1 MSFIKEHKSEI
12 FVVAGALLAGVL
24 SFFITIAIYN
34 PKTEK
39 ELSMLDNNVNLN
51 NSTSNEFET
60 QLIDNESN
68 NANDVDYNSYV
79 ESENYLAQSTED
91 NQDNL
96 PQNLEE
102 STEKIALI
110 SEPIIID
117 NSTIADAV
125 FDEVN
130 SLEVSTEV
138 NKTDV
143 ETNNEANKNE
153 ENEKQE
159 LNTMVASNEE
169 SNNQEVIEAIGQN
182 ATTEKM
188 FPISGDIVLEFAK
201 DKLVYSETLDEWIVH
216 DGIDILGEES
226 EPVKVVE
233 DGIVESVKM
242 DPRYG
247 NTIIVN
253 HGNNTKTV
261 YSNLSTLELVFVGKE
276 VKRGDIISGVG
287 KGFGFES
294 KEGSH
299 VHFEIIK
306 DGECVDPNY

>member
-1 MSFIKEHKSEI
+1 MSFIKEHKSQI
-12 FVVAGALLAGVL
+12 LVVAGALLAGVL
-24 SFFITIAIYN
+24 SFFITIAVYN
-34 PKTEK
+34 PKVDK
-39 ELSMLDNNVNLN
+39 EISMLNNDVNLN
-51 NSTSNEFET
+51 NVVSNEQEL
-60 QLIDNESN
+60 QVIDDNMSN
-68 NANDVDYNSYV
+68 NDVDDNSYIDDENFFAQAPSD
-79 ESENYLAQSTED
+79 ESEYFS
-91 NQDNL
+91 QD
-96 PQNLEE
+96 QAGID
-102 STEKIALI
+102 TQIAML
-110 SEPIIID
+110 SEPIIVD
-117 NSTIADAV
+117 ALFDQEEEQNSVEINNEDAAKE
-125 FDEVN
+125 EVN
-130 SLEVSTEV
+130 IE
-138 NKTDV
+138 
-143 ETNNEANKNE
+143 
-153 ENEKQE
+153 
-159 LNTMVASNEE
+159 VASNEE
-169 SNNQEVIEAIGQN
+169 SKSLEVIEAIGQS
-182 ATTEKM
+182 AATEKM
-188 FPISGDIVLEFAK
+188 FPISGEIVLEFAK

-253 HGNNTKTV
+253 HGNNVKTV

-306 DGECVDPNY
+306 NGECVDPSN

>member
-34 PKTEK
+34 PKPEK

-51 NSTSNEFET
+51 TGTSNEFET
-60 QLIDNESN
+60 QVIDNESS
-68 NANDVDYNSYV
+68 NANDVDYNSYT
-79 ESENYLAQSTED
+79 EDENYLAQSTDD
-91 NQDNL
+91 NQDYL
-96 PQNLEE
+96 PQNFEE
-102 STEKIALI
+102 STGKIAMI
-110 SEPIIID
+110 SEPTIID

-125 FDEVN
+125 FDEEN
-130 SLEVSTEV
+130 SLEVLAEE
-138 NKTDV
+138 NKNDI
-143 ETNNEANKNE
+143 ETNDNEAYADNDN
-153 ENEKQE
+153 QE
-159 LNTMVASNEE
+159 LNTMVASNNEN
-169 SNNQEVIEAIGQN
+169 NNQEVIEAIGQN

-233 DGIVESVKM
+233 DGVVESVKM

-294 KEGSH
+294 KEGAH

-306 DGECVDPNY
+306 DGECVDPN